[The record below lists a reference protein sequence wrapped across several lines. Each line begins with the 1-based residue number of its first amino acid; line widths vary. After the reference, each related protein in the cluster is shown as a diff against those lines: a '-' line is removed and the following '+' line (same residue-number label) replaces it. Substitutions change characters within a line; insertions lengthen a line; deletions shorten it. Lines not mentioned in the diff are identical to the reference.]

1 MGLPLL
7 PSTSIRHSSRLT
19 SKVSLFNIALRMDS
33 FCSLSDRDG
42 SDPRSAPSS
51 ADLTKTSPINNLVVV
66 LVLLQPPITTV
77 EAAVN
82 ASNDAV
88 RGMVLY

>member
-1 MGLPLL
+1 
-7 PSTSIRHSSRLT
+7 
-19 SKVSLFNIALRMDS
+19 MDS

-42 SDPRSAPSS
+42 NDPRSAPSS

-88 RGMVLY
+88 RDMVCIESVRMGDGPECSRLEVLMR

>member
-1 MGLPLL
+1 
-7 PSTSIRHSSRLT
+7 
-19 SKVSLFNIALRMDS
+19 MDS

-42 SDPRSAPSS
+42 NDPRSAPSS
-51 ADLTKTSPINNLVVV
+51 ADLTKTSPINNLVVVV

-88 RGMVLY
+88 RGMVCIESVRSGARMGRAQC